1 MIPFQKLVLTLGITF
16 LSACTWA
23 GNTEITSFTK
33 AKKLLINVVYAGHNE
48 TFYCKGH
55 FDLKNNIILPEG
67 FKTPS
72 HEKRAYKLEWE
83 HAVPA
88 ENFGRAFPEWREG
101 HPECVDSKGK
111 SFKGRKCAE
120 KTNEEFRLMLC
131 DMYNLYPAIGA
142 VNAIRSNIAYDEMK
156 NEKNSFGTCPFKVG
170 KDQVEPPPYT
180 RGAIARTY
188 LYFDAEYPKYH
199 MSDSTRKLMTAWDK
213 MYPVD
218 AWECERAKRIE
229 KLQGN
234 ENKFVK
240 SKCAEIDLKW

>member
-1 MIPFQKLVLTLGITF
+1 MIAFQKLSVVLGIVIF
-16 LSACTWA
+16 SSSVWA
-23 GNTEITSFTK
+23 GNTTLYSFSK
-33 AKKLLINVVYAGHNE
+33 AKKLLTNVVYAGHNE

-55 FDLKNNIILPEG
+55 FDLKNNIILPQG

-88 ENFGRAFPEWREG
+88 ENFGRAFSEWRDG
-101 HPECVDSKGK
+101 HPKCLDSKGK

-120 KTNEEFRLMLC
+120 KMNNDFQLMQA

-142 VNAIRSNIAYDEMK
+142 VNAIRSNFNYAELPSAEITFGSCPMK
-156 NEKNSFGTCPFKVG
+156 IEG
-170 KDQVEPPPYT
+170 KKAEPPAYT
-180 RGAIARTY
+180 KGTIARTY
-188 LYFDAEYPKYH
+188 LYFEEEYPQYH
-199 MSDSTRKLMTAWDK
+199 MSDATKKMMQAWDK

-218 AWECERAKRIE
+218 AWECERARRIE

-234 ENKFVK
+234 SNRFVK
-240 SKCAEIDLKW
+240 EACEKARL

>member
-1 MIPFQKLVLTLGITF
+1 MNLKSLSVFCLIVLATPVF
-16 LSACTWA
+16 A
-23 GNTEITSFTK
+23 GNTEIASFTK
-33 AKKLLINVVYAGHNE
+33 AKKLLTNVVYAGHNE

-88 ENFGRAFPEWREG
+88 ENFGRAFVEWREG
-101 HPECVDSKGK
+101 HTDCVDSKGK
-111 SFKGRKCAE
+111 AFKGRKCAE
-120 KTNEEFRLMLC
+120 KMSKNFQLMQA

-142 VNAIRSNIAYDEMK
+142 VNAIRSNFNYAELPEAEITFGACPMK
-156 NEKNSFGTCPFKVG
+156 IEG
-170 KDQVEPPPYT
+170 KKAEPPEYT
-180 RGAIARTY
+180 KGTIARTY
-188 LYFDAEYPKYH
+188 LYFEEEYPEYH
-199 MSDSTRKLMTAWDK
+199 MSDATKKMMQAWDK

-218 AWECERAKRIE
+218 VWECERARRIE

-234 ENKFVK
+234 ENRFVK
-240 SKCAEIDLKW
+240 EACEKAGL

>member
-1 MIPFQKLVLTLGITF
+1 MNLIQKCCIVLNVFILS
-16 LSACTWA
+16 LSALA

-33 AKKLLINVVYAGHNE
+33 AKKLLTNVIYAGYNE

-67 FKTPS
+67 FSTPA

-88 ENFGRAFPEWREG
+88 ENFGRAFIEWREG

-111 SFKGRKCAE
+111 AFKGRKCAE
-120 KTNEEFRLMLC
+120 KINKNFQLMQA

-142 VNAIRSNIAYDEMK
+142 VNALRSNFNYSELPDKPNTFGSCPMK
-156 NEKNSFGTCPFKVG
+156 ISDKKA
-170 KDQVEPPPYT
+170 EPPSYT
-180 RGAIARTY
+180 KGAIARTY
-188 LYFDAEYPKYH
+188 LYFEEEYPFYH
-199 MSDSTRKLMTAWDK
+199 MSDAQRKMMHAWDK
-213 MYPVD
+213 TYPVD
-218 AWECERAKRIE
+218 AWECERARRIE

-234 ENKFVK
+234 KNHFV
-240 SKCAEIDLKW
+240 IDSCEKAGL

>member
-1 MIPFQKLVLTLGITF
+1 MKKILF
-16 LSACTWA
+16 LMMMGFILPAFA
-23 GNTEITSFTK
+23 GNTKIASFTK
-33 AKKLLINVVYAGHNE
+33 AKKLLTHVVYAEHNE

-83 HAVPA
+83 HVVPA
-88 ENFGRAFPEWREG
+88 ENFGRAFAEWREG

-111 SFKGRKCAE
+111 AFKGRKCAE
-120 KTNEEFRLMLC
+120 KMNKDFQLMQA

-142 VNAIRSNIAYDEMK
+142 VNAIRSNFQYAELPTAEITFGACPMK
-156 NEKNSFGTCPFKVG
+156 IEG
-170 KDQVEPPPYT
+170 KKAEPPEYT
-180 RGAIARTY
+180 KGAIARTY
-188 LYFDAEYPKYH
+188 LYFEEEYPQFR
-199 MSDSTRKLMTAWDK
+199 MSDQQKKMMQAWDK

-218 AWECERAKRIE
+218 EWECERARRIQ

-234 ENKFVK
+234 SNRFVVEACEREENV
-240 SKCAEIDLKW
+240 L

>member
-1 MIPFQKLVLTLGITF
+1 MTSFQKLFLTISITL

-33 AKKLLINVVYAGHNE
+33 SKKLLTNVVYADHNE

-67 FKTPS
+67 FKTPN
-72 HEKRAYKLEWE
+72 HEKRAHKLEWE

-88 ENFGRAFPEWREG
+88 ENFGRAFTEWREG
-101 HPECVDSKGK
+101 HPDCVDSKGK

-120 KTNEEFRLMLC
+120 KMNKDFQLMQA

-142 VNAIRSNIAYDEMK
+142 VNAIRSNFNYAELPEAKVTFGSCPMK
-156 NEKNSFGTCPFKVG
+156 IEG
-170 KDQVEPPPYT
+170 KKAEPPQYT
-180 RGAIARTY
+180 KGAIARTY
-188 LYFDAEYPKYH
+188 LYFDDGYPVYH
-199 MSDSTRKLMTAWDK
+199 MSDAQRKMFEAWDK

-218 AWECERAKRIE
+218 QWECERNRRIE
-229 KLQGN
+229 KLQKN
-234 ENKFVK
+234 ENRFVK
-240 SKCAEIDLKW
+240 EACEKAGL